1 MHGHPRV
8 CFKGASEDFSWIIS
22 RGLRL
27 EDTGR
32 ANLHSD
38 LPTYYLVHLEHV
50 RNIAQV
56 GNITVVRTNHSL
68 QYDVIVVLKRVSK
81 ILIVGQSTHSGRYYY

>member
-1 MHGHPRV
+1 MF
-8 CFKGASEDFSWIIS
+8 FKGASEDFSWIIS
-22 RGLRL
+22 RGLLL
-27 EDTGR
+27 EDTRR

-38 LPTYYLVHLEHV
+38 LPTYYLVHFEHV

-56 GNITVVRTNHSL
+56 GNIPVVRTNHSL
-68 QYDVIVVLKRVSK
+68 QYVIVVLKRVSQ